1 MQLTILKSKIH
12 RVKVTE
18 ANLDYDGSLTID
30 ETLLRAANIRPYEQI
45 AVYNLANGKRF
56 ETYAIPGPANSGTI
70 CVNGAAAHL
79 AGVGDLLIIAAYG
92 RVDAGEALSLKP
104 RIVMVDERN
113 RIKNGCKNGCKN
125 G

>member
-12 RVKVTE
+12 RVTVTE

-45 AVYNLANGKRF
+45 AVYNLANGNRF

-92 RVDAGEALSLKP
+92 RVDAGEVLSLKP

-113 RIKNGCKNGCKN
+113 RIKNG
-125 G
+125 